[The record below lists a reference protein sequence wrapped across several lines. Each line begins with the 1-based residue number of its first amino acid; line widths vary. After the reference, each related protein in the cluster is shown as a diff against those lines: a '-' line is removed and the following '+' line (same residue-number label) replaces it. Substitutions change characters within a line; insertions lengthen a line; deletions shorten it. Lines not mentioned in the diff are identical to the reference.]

1 MGMNKQCRFFSFIV
15 MLVWAFGIYAET
27 MVPLDEIVAVV
38 NNEVILKSTLL
49 KKLNETKQPA
59 LQNQQQILE
68 QLILNTI
75 ERQQAKELGIEVT
88 DDMLNRALSM
98 VAEQNHLDVDGFRAT
113 LAQNGIDFAA
123 FKEDLRTDILI
134 NELRRQKIG
143 RQIQVSHQEVA
154 NFFNTQAPAEE
165 AEYSLYH
172 YFVPTR
178 SAEEHKTNLKA
189 FLLKTTPI
197 TLNNKKLSE
206 LPTVFESVLLRLNP
220 GEISEPIETSTG
232 FHLLKLIEK
241 KQYLTEQA
249 TRDQL
254 KEELRKRKYFDELP
268 NWLAEVRKQ
277 AYVDIRMK

>member
-1 MGMNKQCRFFSFIV
+1 MGMNKQCRFFSV
-15 MLVWAFGIYAET
+15 VWMLVWTFGTYAET

-38 NNEVILKSTLL
+38 NDEVILKTTLL
-49 KKLNETKQPA
+49 RKLNEAKQPRD
-59 LQNQQQILE
+59 QNQQQILE

-88 DDMLNRALSM
+88 DDMLKRALSM

-113 LAQNGIDFAA
+113 LAQNGIDFAV

-154 NFFNTQAPAEE
+154 NFFNAQAPAEE
-165 AEYSLYH
+165 AKYSLYH
-172 YFVPTR
+172 YFVPTG
-178 SAEEHKTNLKA
+178 SVEENKTNLKE

-206 LPTVFESVLLRLNP
+206 LPTIFESVLLRLNP

-241 KQYLTEQA
+241 KQNLTEQT

-277 AYVDIRMK
+277 AYVDIRIK